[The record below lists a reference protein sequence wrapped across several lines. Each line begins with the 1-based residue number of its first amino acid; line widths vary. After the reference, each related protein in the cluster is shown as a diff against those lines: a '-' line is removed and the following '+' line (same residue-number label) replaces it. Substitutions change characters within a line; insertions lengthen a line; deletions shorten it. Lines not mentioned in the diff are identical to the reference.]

1 MKCFKTFSEE
11 EELKEELINGTK
23 GEFFKVKVPLSK
35 KSFSISTLPEV
46 DRDAIRKII
55 RNSKLPEPFKVIRF
69 LAKPDGTVY
78 LHGADMTHRDLLKR
92 AESSFPDLKKA
103 FADGLIF
110 PGQTDLDW
118 NFIGDISPENIDKFA
133 FQKKYKTPE
142 DMALDLYKKWGFIN
156 SFVKDFLVQGSKSW
170 SGDLWKEFINN
181 YIFN

>member
-1 MKCFKTFSEE
+1 MKCFKTFIEE

-35 KSFSISTLPEV
+35 KSFSLSTIPET

-55 RNSKLPEPFKVIRF
+55 RNSKLPEAFKVIRF

-103 FADGLIF
+103 FVDGLIF
-110 PGQTDLDW
+110 PGQCDLDW
-118 NFIGDISPENIDKFA
+118 NFIGDISSENIDKTNFL
-133 FQKKYKTPE
+133 KKFKTPE
-142 DMALDLYKKWGFIN
+142 EMAEAMFTKWGWIN
-156 SFVKDFLVQGSKSW
+156 SFVKDFLVQGNKSW

-181 YIFN
+181 YIF